1 MSENRALLIIIA
13 GMLIMS
19 GFLLPGCQSMHWPNG
34 NNHASARSK
43 ATQTSQD
50 NKVNQ
55 HNGFAKSDSQH
66 IERRTYRP
74 NGYRYDF
81 AQVSMFGD
89 LDEGTKYV
97 DDFDVQSGQ
106 PSLSL
111 QQHTFTNEGACFDP
125 SVSPDGKWL
134 AFATT
139 QFTLKPDIYIKPIN
153 ATAITQITHS
163 PASDLQPTFSPDSKK
178 IAFCSDRTGS
188 WDIFVVDI
196 NGRNLQQLTD
206 DPAPEMHPSFSPD
219 GTKIAYS
226 RFNVKTHQWEIWL
239 LYLDNPGKRKFLA
252 AGLFPS
258 FSPKSETIVYQRAK
272 QRGTKWFSIWTITLG
287 SDDQPSMPTEVVS
300 APDRALIGPNWS
312 PDGTKLVYCA
322 VQPMAADRGKANAQ
336 IWIVEANG
344 FGRMPVSDSGVG
356 CFSPVWCKDGRIFF
370 CSNRGDCE
378 NIWSVMPINN
388 VDENEDVFASSGQ
401 GHVTNESNVHTSS
414 GSNSHLKANSPVQIE
429 TKSNAGH

>member
-1 MSENRALLIIIA
+1 MSENRACRIIT
-13 GMLIMS
+13 GMLIIS
-19 GFLLPGCQSMHWPNG
+19 GFLLAGCQSINWPNG
-34 NNHASARSK
+34 QKQIASKS
-43 ATQTSQD
+43 
-50 NKVNQ
+50 
-55 HNGFAKSDSQH
+55 KSDGHSQNGK
-66 IERRTYRP
+66 IAKNNINSSENSRFEARRYSP

-89 LDEGTKYV
+89 LDEGTSYSSSEF
-97 DDFDVQSGQ
+97 DDEPSQ

-111 QQHTFTNEGACFDP
+111 QQHTFAHEGACFDP
-125 SVSPDGKWL
+125 AVSPDGKWL

-163 PASDLQPTFSPDSKK
+163 PASDLQPAFSPDSKK

-188 WDIFVVDI
+188 WDIFVIDV

-219 GTKIAYS
+219 GTKLAYS
-226 RFNVKTHQWEIWL
+226 RFNVKTRQWEIWL

-252 AGLFPS
+252 SGLFPS
-258 FSPKSETIVYQRAK
+258 FSPKQETIVYQRAK

-287 SDDQPSMPTEVVS
+287 ADDQPSMPTEIVS

-312 PDGTKLVYCA
+312 PDGKKIVYCA
-322 VQPMAADRGKANAQ
+322 VQPMSSGMGKDNAQ
-336 IWIVEANG
+336 IWVVESNG

-356 CFSPVWCKDGRIFF
+356 CYSPVWCKDGRIFF

-378 NIWSVMPINN
+378 NIWSVMPINIDDN
-388 VDENEDVFASSGQ
+388 DDISVSSSK
-401 GHVTNESNVHTSS
+401 HSSEATSVEHS
-414 GSNSHLKANSPVQIE
+414 VGSVSHLKANSPVQIE
-429 TKSNAGH
+429 THSNAED